1 MLSRLPLMKT
11 VISALRS
18 GRNAAEP
25 TSPNGDGVVGHGGDD
40 ALGRGMDMAL
50 TIAVFIAVGALLDRW
65 LGTFPVAII
74 ACIVLASVGSFLRM
88 KYVYDEM
95 MDRHEAERSG
105 RMRLADEDAS

>member
-1 MLSRLPLMKT
+1 MKT

-25 TSPNGDGVVGHGGDD
+25 IARNRGDAVGHGDD
-40 ALGRGMDMAL
+40 TLGRGMDMAL
-50 TIAVFIAVGALLDRW
+50 TIAVFIVVGALLDRW
-65 LGTFPVAII
+65 LGTFPVATI
-74 ACIVLASVGSFLRM
+74 ACILLASVGSFLRM

-105 RMRLADEDAS
+105 RLRLADEDRS